1 MAQLGPV
8 IGPYIG
14 GGVVGAVLVTL
25 VRAVVQA
32 FKIST
37 DSDGHRDGLQA
48 TRISELER
56 RFDAERKHCDERIE
70 RLNVRIVVVAQS
82 TMELSSV
89 VEHHDPS
96 SPALARARLALQHA
110 FPLNFDI
117 PADMAS
123 AARKLGEKE

>member
-25 VRAVVQA
+25 VRAIVQA
-32 FKIST
+32 FKISS
-37 DSDGHRDGLQA
+37 DADGHRDGLQA
-48 TRISELER
+48 HRITELEQ
-56 RFDAERKHCDERIE
+56 RFDAERKHCDERLE
-70 RLNVRIVVVAQS
+70 RLNMRIVVVAQS

-89 VEHHDPS
+89 VEIHDPA

-110 FPLNFDI
+110 FPLSFDI
-117 PADMAS
+117 PADILAK
-123 AARKLGEKE
+123 ARKLGDQI